1 MYKPPGAYIW
11 RGDLTEGVLPNE
23 FWGLIHGGAYF
34 QTFSIALQT
43 PGVLPYNLWAILV
56 CGMCFISGGGQDI
69 LLQFDSGAGS
79 ICFFI
84 IPDY

>member
-11 RGDLTEGVLPNE
+11 RGDLTEGFLPYE
-23 FWGLIHGGAYF
+23 FGGLIHGGAYF

-43 PGVLPYNLWAILV
+43 PGVLPYNLWATLV